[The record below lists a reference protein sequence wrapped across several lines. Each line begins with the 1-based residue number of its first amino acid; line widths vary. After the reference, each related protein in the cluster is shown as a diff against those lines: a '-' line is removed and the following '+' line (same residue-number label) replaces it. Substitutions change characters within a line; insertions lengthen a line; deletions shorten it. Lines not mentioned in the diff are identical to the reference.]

1 MNRSLLSRACPER
14 MARRVFHPW
23 FLRVGLG
30 VAFVALIFPGTRAA
44 AQDPIL
50 TPVVASEVGSVVVKT
65 VKPKS
70 SKPVGTQ
77 KFEGYFM
84 NGNIAQI
91 TLRAKGNDMAIQTFP
106 LSQEVSAKMQKIVDK
121 GGYQYGDKVTVYYDP
136 QTHQALKVKGK
147 PSRPL

>member
-1 MNRSLLSRACPER
+1 MSKSLQI
-14 MARRVFHPW
+14 RVLGFRVPHPW

-30 VAFVALIFPGTRAA
+30 FALVVLTVTTGAS

-50 TPVVASEVGSVVVKT
+50 TPVVTSEVGSAVVST
-65 VKPKS
+65 ITKPRPA
-70 SKPVGTQ
+70 KPAGTQ
-77 KFEGYFM
+77 KFQGYFV

-106 LSQEVSAKMQKIVDK
+106 LSQDVSAKMQKIVDK
-121 GGYQYGDKVTVYYDP
+121 GGYQYGDKVTVYFDP